1 MNEPLAQLGLAGVVI
16 IGLAWFV
23 MYLMKQHKE
32 ERSEWQKRQEQQND
46 DHNRSLNRNTEVLS
60 ELTTLIKSMR
70 NK

>member
-32 ERSEWQKRQEQQND
+32 ERQEWTRKQEQQNE